1 MTKKIKL
8 LGLLSTLVIVG
19 ILYFFFKNEKK
30 ATSEPKAPNV
40 QNEVYLRGEQLFEN
54 NCSYCHYKGMD
65 KVMTAPALGG
75 ITKKRDK
82 RWLYRYTRNSI
93 GMYKSG
99 DSIAKQLRSENWG
112 LMPSFPQLNNTAL
125 EAIYYYVEQ
134 RYEMTQKGIPVKE

>member
-1 MTKKIKL
+1 MTKKIIL
-8 LGLLSTLVIVG
+8 FGLLFLLAVIAL
-19 ILYFFFKNEKK
+19 LYFYFCYGNRTTTEKK
-30 ATSEPKAPNV
+30 VTQV
-40 QNEVYLRGEQLFEN
+40 QNEVYQRGEQLFEN
-54 NCSYCHYKGMD
+54 NCSSCHYKGMD

-82 RWLYRYTRNSI
+82 RWLYRYTRNSN

-125 EAIYYYVEQ
+125 EAIYYFIEQ